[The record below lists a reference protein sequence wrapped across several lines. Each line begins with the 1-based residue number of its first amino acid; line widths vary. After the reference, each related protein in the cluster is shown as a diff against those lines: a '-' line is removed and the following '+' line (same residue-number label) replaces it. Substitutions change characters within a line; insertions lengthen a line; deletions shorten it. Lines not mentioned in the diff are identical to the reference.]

1 MKFHVQLF
9 LERLAL
15 SIGATYH
22 DTLKVIRTL
31 NIVFSSNQDRSE
43 LPAFI
48 TFPYVYSIICSQMCR
63 NFISLVVKSGNPN
76 ISRILTL
83 QLVLKCAT
91 T

>member
-48 TFPYVYSIICSQMCR
+48 TFPYVYSIICSQMCTNLVTLVITQ
-63 NFISLVVKSGNPN
+63 NFIIRYFEKYVFIGEK
-76 ISRILTL
+76 IL
-83 QLVLKCAT
+83 Q
-91 T
+91 